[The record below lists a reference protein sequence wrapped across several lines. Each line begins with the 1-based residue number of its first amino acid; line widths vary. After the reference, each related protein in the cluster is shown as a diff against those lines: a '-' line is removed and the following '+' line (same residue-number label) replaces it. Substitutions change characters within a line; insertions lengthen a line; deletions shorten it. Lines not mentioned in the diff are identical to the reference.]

1 MNTNRYIFHYYN
13 SLIKFTVKKWRKKHI
28 KKLQSVRDERQRRR
42 ETLHKTIDE
51 WRTEWIAKELAL
63 KRVIISHISN
73 DN

>member
-1 MNTNRYIFHYYN
+1 M
-13 SLIKFTVKKWRKKHI
+13 KHI

-63 KRVIISHISN
+63 KRVSVKYKYFLN
-73 DN
+73 